1 MNEQFRTAM
10 SVLSDIYGYPQ
21 WETNTKD
28 GQNADEIAKLWSE
41 ELSQYTPEQVKSACY
56 RVIKFRKS
64 MTFPTISHIMAELVD
79 EKKKEEYSLEIGNV
93 KAAQKMYAYLIS
105 NSSTPKLASQ
115 RTIWNLYQVSVDGYN
130 PQTVKEEQ

>member
-1 MNEQFRTAM
+1 MNEQFKTAM
-10 SVLSDIYGYPQ
+10 GVLSDIYGYPQ

-28 GQNADEIAKLWSE
+28 GQNADEIAKLWSK

-79 EKKKEEYSLEIGNV
+79 EKKKDEYSLDIGNV
-93 KAAQKMYAYLIS
+93 KEAQKMYAYLIN
-105 NSSTPKLASQ
+105 NSTVDKLASQ
-115 RTIWNLYQVSVDGYN
+115 RTIWNLYQVEVDGY
-130 PQTVKEEQ
+130 KHEEDK